1 MGIDMD
7 INSYWDKRIEHDIE
21 SIKNLFHKS
30 VEIEHSFNVTMAKI
44 MIDGKPVA
52 VVKDDNAEIR
62 IVIDTMYSILLYAKD
77 EQQRKIND
85 VLSRMWD

>member
-21 SIKNLFHKS
+21 SIKSMFHKG
-30 VEIEHSFNVTMAKI
+30 VEIEHGFNVTMAKI
-44 MIDGKPVA
+44 VIDGKPVA

-62 IVIDTMYSILLYAKD
+62 IVIDTMYSMLLYAKS
-77 EQQRKIND
+77 EQQKKIND